1 MTSQFSFLRV
11 GSAPEE
17 LFAAATLQGHEAL
30 GLAGCGSVAGVVRC
44 WEAQKATGVRMIPG
58 GRVDLTDG
66 RALLLY
72 PTHRQASARLTRL
85 LSVGKARGGK
95 GCCVLDWSDVTA
107 HADGL
112 IAILVPDLPD
122 ANAVAHLAD
131 LRAEIGR
138 AHV

>member
-1 MTSQFSFLRV
+1 
-11 GSAPEE
+11 
-17 LFAAATLQGHEAL
+17 
-30 GLAGCGSVAGVVRC
+30 
-44 WEAQKATGVRMIPG
+44 MIPG
-58 GRVDLTDG
+58 ARVDLTDG

-72 PTHRQASARLTRL
+72 PTHRQAWARLTRL

-107 HADGL
+107 PADGL

-131 LRAEIGR
+131 LRAAFGFRGKLALSLRRPLHASERLHRLTALDRSAGLRTVATGCVSLHHSQAGR
-138 AHV
+138 LQ

>member
-1 MTSQFSFLRV
+1 
-11 GSAPEE
+11 
-17 LFAAATLQGHEAL
+17 
-30 GLAGCGSVAGVVRC
+30 
-44 WEAQKATGVRMIPG
+44 MIPG
-58 GRVDLTDG
+58 ARVDLTDG

-72 PTHRQASARLTRL
+72 PTHRQAWARLTRL

-131 LRAEIGR
+131 LRAARSEEHTSELQSLMRISYAVFCLKKKKYTVR
-138 AHV
+138 NANKTRLAQRH

>member
-1 MTSQFSFLRV
+1 MLRRPPRSTRTDTRFPYTTRCRSQ
-11 GSAPEE
+11 A
-17 LFAAATLQGHEAL
+17 
-30 GLAGCGSVAGVVRC
+30 
-44 WEAQKATGVRMIPG
+44 W
-58 GRVDLTDG
+58 
-66 RALLLY
+66 
-72 PTHRQASARLTRL
+72 ARLTRL

-131 LRAEIGR
+131 LRAAFGVRGHLALSLRRRPDDAERLHRLHAIARAAGVRSVATGDELGR
-138 AHV
+138 AQV